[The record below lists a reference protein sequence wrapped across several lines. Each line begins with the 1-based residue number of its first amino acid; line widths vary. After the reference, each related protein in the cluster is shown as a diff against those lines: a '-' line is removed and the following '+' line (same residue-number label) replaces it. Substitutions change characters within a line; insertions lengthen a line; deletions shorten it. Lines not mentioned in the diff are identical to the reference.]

1 LPRHLSAPDP
11 RASRGARAEQA
22 IADEIASRGW
32 TLIDRNFRTRYGEID
47 LVALDGDVLVFVE
60 VRARTGTSFGVADET
75 VGRRKLER
83 IMSAAL
89 SYIEQHPEYAES
101 WWRVDLFAIT
111 LNRAGAIIACRQY
124 ENLTLD

>member
-1 LPRHLSAPDP
+1 MNAPDP
-11 RASRGARAEQA
+11 RAARGARAEL
-22 IADEIASRGW
+22 EIAGQVTSRGW
-32 TLIDRNFRTRYGEID
+32 QLLDRNFRTRFGEID
-47 LVALDGDVLVFVE
+47 LIALDGVVLVFIE
-60 VRARTGTSFGVADET
+60 VKARTGTAFGLADET

-83 IMSAAL
+83 IMSAAQ

-111 LNRAGAIIACRQY
+111 LNRAGAVVACRQY